1 MYRKQSKFL
10 PVLFILCLALICF
23 SARPTPLLS
32 QDLIPQL
39 IDELASRQ
47 FSTRQ
52 RAMATLIQLGPDVVP
67 QLEEAMTNGN
77 RELRFRAQRVLEALT
92 LHPQQMEVFIQS
104 GEKAALPQVARPA
117 WDGFKQLAGTTSTAR
132 RLFVLMCRAE
142 PELMRNLERPVS
154 ITSRS
159 ITKRC
164 KELQQVF
171 RTYKRDGFPL
181 GTVAALLFSG
191 GINGVKVDEAT
202 VKTIYWVCNYNPFRN
217 EMCTRNPNGTA
228 RYRRTPRSNI
238 LRQLFAVWMKHG
250 GSSDAQFGFNL
261 AMQYDIKQCLP
272 RAIDLVRAKDTP
284 CHVPQ
289 MALVAITRF
298 GTLVNLRD
306 LETRIDDKSFCGA
319 QERVGQKLH
328 QTQLRD
334 IALAGALLIADE
346 NPRNYGFTRIS
357 FIFFQPLGIDQ
368 QLDCSTVGFSSDE
381 ERVAPRKKYEQFR
394 ATLTLPETDTS
405 TRLPQLP

>member
-10 PVLFILCLALICF
+10 PVLFILCLALICC

-77 RELRFRAQRVLEALT
+77 RELRLRAQLVLEALT
-92 LHPQQMEVFIQS
+92 LHPQQMEAFIQS

-132 RLFVLMCRAE
+132 RLFVLMCKAE
-142 PELMRNLERPVS
+142 PELMLNLDRPVS

-217 EMCTRNPNGTA
+217 EMYTRNPNGTSQ
-228 RYRRTPRSNI
+228 YRRTPRSNI

-284 CHVPQ
+284 CHVAQ

>member
-1 MYRKQSKFL
+1 MYRKQSNFP

-23 SARPTPLLS
+23 SARPTALLS

-77 RELRFRAQRVLEALT
+77 RELRFRAQRVLDAVDQNLYQLQLEAF
-92 LHPQQMEVFIQS
+92 MQS
-104 GEKAALPQVARPA
+104 GEKAATLPG

-171 RTYKRDGFPL
+171 RTYKRDSIQL

-217 EMCTRNPNGTA
+217 EMYTRNPNGTSQ
-228 RYRRTPRSNI
+228 YRRTPRSNI

-250 GSSDAQFGFNL
+250 QSWDAQMAFNL

-272 RAIDLVRAKDTP
+272 RAIALVRAKDTP
-284 CHVPQ
+284 CHVAQ
-289 MALVAITRF
+289 IALVAITRF

-306 LETRIDDKSFCGA
+306 LETRIDDKSFCGV
-319 QERVGQKLH
+319 QQRVGQKLH

-357 FIFFQPLGIDQ
+357 YTNAK
-368 QLDCSTVGFSSDE
+368 QLNYSTVGFSSDE

-405 TRLPQLP
+405 IPEEE

>member
-1 MYRKQSKFL
+1 MYRKQSNFP
-10 PVLFILCLALICF
+10 PVFFILCLALICF

-77 RELRFRAQRVLEALT
+77 RELRFRAQRVLDAVDQNLYQLQLEAF
-92 LHPQQMEVFIQS
+92 MQS
-104 GEKAALPQVARPA
+104 GENAATLPG

-171 RTYKRDGFPL
+171 RTYKRDSIQL

-191 GINGVKVDEAT
+191 GINGVKVDET
-202 VKTIYWVCNYNPFRN
+202 SVKTIYSVCNYNAFRN
-217 EMCTRNPNGTA
+217 EMYTRNPNGTSQ
-228 RYRRTPRSNI
+228 YRRTPRSNI

-250 GSSDAQFGFNL
+250 QSWDAQMAFNL

-272 RAIDLVRAKDTP
+272 RAIALVRAKDTP
-284 CHVPQ
+284 CHVAQ
-289 MALVAITRF
+289 IALVAITRF

-306 LETRIDDKSFCGA
+306 LETRIDDKSFCGV
-319 QERVGQKLH
+319 QQRVGQKLH

-357 FIFFQPLGIDQ
+357 YTNAK
-368 QLDCSTVGFSSDE
+368 QLNYSTVGFSSDE

-405 TRLPQLP
+405 IPEEE

>member
-1 MYRKQSKFL
+1 MYRKQSKFP
-10 PVLFILCLALICF
+10 PVLLILCFALICC

-77 RELRFRAQRVLEALT
+77 RELRLRAQLVLEALT
-92 LHPQQMEVFIQS
+92 LHPQQMEAFIQS

-132 RLFVLMCRAE
+132 RLFVLMCKAE
-142 PELMRNLERPVS
+142 PELMLNLDRPVS

-217 EMCTRNPNGTA
+217 EMYTRNPNGTSQ
-228 RYRRTPRSNI
+228 YRRTPRSNI

-284 CHVPQ
+284 CHVAQ

-368 QLDCSTVGFSSDE
+368 QLDCSTVGFTSDE

>member
-1 MYRKQSKFL
+1 MYRKQSKFP
-10 PVLFILCLALICF
+10 PVLLIFCLALICF

-77 RELRFRAQRVLEALT
+77 RELRFRAQRVLDAVDQNLYQLQLEAF
-92 LHPQQMEVFIQS
+92 MQS
-104 GEKAALPQVARPA
+104 GEKAATLPG

-171 RTYKRDGFPL
+171 RTYKRDSIQL

-191 GINGVKVDEAT
+191 GINGVKVDET
-202 VKTIYWVCNYNPFRN
+202 SVKTIYSVCNYNAFRN
-217 EMCTRNPNGTA
+217 EMYTRNPNGTSQ
-228 RYRRTPRSNI
+228 YRRTPRSNI

-250 GSSDAQFGFNL
+250 QSWDAQMAFNL

-272 RAIDLVRAKDTP
+272 RAIALVRAKDTP
-284 CHVPQ
+284 CHVAQ
-289 MALVAITRF
+289 IALVAITRF

-306 LETRIDDKSFCGA
+306 LETRIDDKSFCGV
-319 QERVGQKLH
+319 QQRVGQKLH

-405 TRLPQLP
+405 IPEEE

>member
-1 MYRKQSKFL
+1 MYRKQSNFP

-77 RELRFRAQRVLEALT
+77 RELRFRAQRVLDAVDQNLYQLQLEAF
-92 LHPQQMEVFIQS
+92 MQS
-104 GEKAALPQVARPA
+104 GENAATLPG

-171 RTYKRDGFPL
+171 RTYKRDSIQL

-191 GINGVKVDEAT
+191 GITGVKVDET
-202 VKTIYWVCNYNPFRN
+202 SVKTIYSVCNYNAFRN
-217 EMCTRNPNGTA
+217 EMYTRNPNGTSQ
-228 RYRRTPRSNI
+228 YRRTPRSNI

-250 GSSDAQFGFNL
+250 QSWDAQMAFNL

-272 RAIDLVRAKDTP
+272 RAIALVRAKDTP
-284 CHVPQ
+284 CHVAQ
-289 MALVAITRF
+289 IALVAITRF

-306 LETRIDDKSFCGA
+306 LETRIDDESFCGA
-319 QERVGQKLH
+319 QERVGQKLY

-357 FIFFQPLGIDQ
+357 YTNAK
-368 QLDCSTVGFSSDE
+368 QLNYSTVGFSSDE

-405 TRLPQLP
+405 TPAEE

>member
-1 MYRKQSKFL
+1 MYRKQSKFP

-77 RELRFRAQRVLEALT
+77 RELRFRAQRVLDAVDQNLYQLNLEAF
-92 LHPQQMEVFIQS
+92 MQS
-104 GEKAALPQVARPA
+104 GEKAATLPG

-171 RTYKRDGFPL
+171 RTYKRDSIQL

-191 GINGVKVDEAT
+191 GITGVKVDET
-202 VKTIYWVCNYNPFRN
+202 SVKTIYSVCNYNAFRN
-217 EMCTRNPNGTA
+217 EMYTRNPNGTSQ
-228 RYRRTPRSNI
+228 YRRTPRSNI
-238 LRQLFAVWMKHG
+238 LRQLFAVWMEHG
-250 GSSDAQFGFNL
+250 GGSDARMAFNL

-272 RAIDLVRAKDTP
+272 RAIALVRAKDTP
-284 CHVPQ
+284 CHVAQ
-289 MALVAITRF
+289 IALVAITRF

-306 LETRIDDKSFCGA
+306 LETRIDDKSFCGV
-319 QERVGQKLH
+319 QQRVGQKLH

-357 FIFFQPLGIDQ
+357 YTNAK
-368 QLDCSTVGFSSDE
+368 QLNYSTVGFSSDE

-405 TRLPQLP
+405 TPAEE

>member
-1 MYRKQSKFL
+1 
-10 PVLFILCLALICF
+10 
-23 SARPTPLLS
+23 
-32 QDLIPQL
+32 
-39 IDELASRQ
+39 
-47 FSTRQ
+47 
-52 RAMATLIQLGPDVVP
+52 MATLIQLGPDVVP

-77 RELRFRAQRVLEALT
+77 RELRFRAQRVLDAVDQNLYQLQLEAF
-92 LHPQQMEVFIQS
+92 MQS
-104 GEKAALPQVARPA
+104 GEKAATLPG

-171 RTYKRDGFPL
+171 RTYKRDSIQL

-191 GINGVKVDEAT
+191 GINGVKVDET
-202 VKTIYWVCNYNPFRN
+202 SVKTIYSVCNYNAFRN
-217 EMCTRNPNGTA
+217 EMYTRNPNGTSQ
-228 RYRRTPRSNI
+228 YRRTPRSNI

-250 GSSDAQFGFNL
+250 QSWDAQMAFNL

-272 RAIDLVRAKDTP
+272 RAIALVRAKDTP
-284 CHVPQ
+284 CHVAQ
-289 MALVAITRF
+289 IALVAITRF

-306 LETRIDDKSFCGA
+306 LETRIDDKSFCGV
-319 QERVGQKLH
+319 QQRVGQKLH

-357 FIFFQPLGIDQ
+357 YTNAK
-368 QLDCSTVGFSSDE
+368 QLNYSTVGFSSDE

-405 TRLPQLP
+405 TPEEE

>member
-1 MYRKQSKFL
+1 MYRKQSKFP
-10 PVLFILCLALICF
+10 PVLFILCFALICC

-77 RELRFRAQRVLEALT
+77 RELRFRAQRVLDAVDQNLYQLQLEAF
-92 LHPQQMEVFIQS
+92 MQS
-104 GEKAALPQVARPA
+104 GEKAATLPG

-171 RTYKRDGFPL
+171 RTYKRDSIQL

-191 GINGVKVDEAT
+191 GINGVKVDET
-202 VKTIYWVCNYNPFRN
+202 SVKTIYWVCNYNPFRN
-217 EMCTRNPNGTA
+217 EMYTRNPNGTS

-250 GSSDAQFGFNL
+250 QSWDAQMAFNL

-272 RAIDLVRAKDTP
+272 RAIALVRAKDTP
-284 CHVPQ
+284 CHVAQ
-289 MALVAITRF
+289 IALVAITRF

-306 LETRIDDKSFCGA
+306 LETRIDDKSFCGV
-319 QERVGQKLH
+319 QQRVGQKLH

-357 FIFFQPLGIDQ
+357 YTNAK
-368 QLDCSTVGFSSDE
+368 QLNYSTVGFSSDE

-394 ATLTLPETDTS
+394 ATLKLQETDTS
-405 TRLPQLP
+405 TPAEE

>member
-1 MYRKQSKFL
+1 MYRKQSKFP
-10 PVLFILCLALICF
+10 PVLFILCFALICC

-67 QLEEAMTNGN
+67 QLEEAMANGS
-77 RELRFRAQRVLEALT
+77 RELRFRAQRVLDAVDQNLYQLQLEAF
-92 LHPQQMEVFIQS
+92 MQS
-104 GEKAALPQVARPA
+104 GEKAATLPG

-171 RTYKRDGFPL
+171 RTYKRDSIQL

-191 GINGVKVDEAT
+191 GINGVKVDET
-202 VKTIYWVCNYNPFRN
+202 SVKTIYSVCNYNAFRN
-217 EMCTRNPNGTA
+217 EMYTRNPNGTSQ
-228 RYRRTPRSNI
+228 YRRTPRSNI

-250 GSSDAQFGFNL
+250 QSWDAQMAFNL

-272 RAIDLVRAKDTP
+272 RAIALVRAKDTP
-284 CHVPQ
+284 CHVAQ
-289 MALVAITRF
+289 IALVAITRF

-306 LETRIDDKSFCGA
+306 LETRIDDKSFCGV
-319 QERVGQKLH
+319 QQRVGQKLH

-357 FIFFQPLGIDQ
+357 YTNAK
-368 QLDCSTVGFSSDE
+368 QLNYSTVGFSSDE
-381 ERVAPRKKYEQFR
+381 DRVAPRKKYEQFR

>member
-1 MYRKQSKFL
+1 MYRKQSKFP

-77 RELRFRAQRVLEALT
+77 RELRFRAQRVLDAVDQNLYQLQLEAF
-92 LHPQQMEVFIQS
+92 MQS
-104 GEKAALPQVARPA
+104 GENAATLPG

-171 RTYKRDGFPL
+171 RTYKRDSIQL

-191 GINGVKVDEAT
+191 GINGVKVDET
-202 VKTIYWVCNYNPFRN
+202 SVKTIYSVCNYNAFRN
-217 EMCTRNPNGTA
+217 EMYTRNPNGTSQ
-228 RYRRTPRSNI
+228 YRRTPRSNI

-250 GSSDAQFGFNL
+250 QSWDAQMAFNL

-272 RAIDLVRAKDTP
+272 RAIALVRAKDTP
-284 CHVPQ
+284 CHVAQ
-289 MALVAITRF
+289 IALVAITRF

-306 LETRIDDKSFCGA
+306 LETRIDDKSFCGV
-319 QERVGQKLH
+319 QQRVGQKLH

-357 FIFFQPLGIDQ
+357 YTNAK
-368 QLDCSTVGFSSDE
+368 QLNYSTVGFSSDE

-405 TRLPQLP
+405 TPAEE

>member
-77 RELRFRAQRVLEALT
+77 RELRFRAQRVLDAVDQNLYQLQLEAF
-92 LHPQQMEVFIQS
+92 MQS
-104 GEKAALPQVARPA
+104 GEKAATLPG

-132 RLFVLMCRAE
+132 RLFVLMCKAE
-142 PELMRNLERPVS
+142 PELMLNLDRPVS

-171 RTYKRDGFPL
+171 RTYKRDSIQL

-191 GINGVKVDEAT
+191 GINGVKVDDT
-202 VKTIYWVCNYNPFRN
+202 SVKTIYSVCNYNAFRN
-217 EMCTRNPNGTA
+217 EMYTRNPNGTSQ
-228 RYRRTPRSNI
+228 YRRTPRSNI

-284 CHVPQ
+284 CHVAQ
-289 MALVAITRF
+289 IALVAITRF

-306 LETRIDDKSFCGA
+306 LETRIDDKSFCGV
-319 QERVGQKLH
+319 QQRVGQKLH

-357 FIFFQPLGIDQ
+357 YTNAK
-368 QLDCSTVGFSSDE
+368 QLNYSTVGFSSDE

-405 TRLPQLP
+405 IPEEE

>member
-1 MYRKQSKFL
+1 MYRKQSNFP

-77 RELRFRAQRVLEALT
+77 RELRFRAQRVLDAVDQNLYQLQLEAF
-92 LHPQQMEVFIQS
+92 MQS
-104 GEKAALPQVARPA
+104 GENAATLPG

-171 RTYKRDGFPL
+171 RTYQRDGFPL

-191 GINGVKVDEAT
+191 GINGVKVDET
-202 VKTIYWVCNYNPFRN
+202 SVKTIYSVCNYNAFRN
-217 EMCTRNPNGTA
+217 EMYTRNPNGTSQ
-228 RYRRTPRSNI
+228 YRRTPRSNI

-250 GSSDAQFGFNL
+250 QSWDAQMAFNL

-272 RAIDLVRAKDTP
+272 RAIALVRAKDTP
-284 CHVPQ
+284 CHVAQ
-289 MALVAITRF
+289 IALVAITRF

-306 LETRIDDKSFCGA
+306 LETRIDDKSFCGV
-319 QERVGQKLH
+319 QQRVGQKLH

-357 FIFFQPLGIDQ
+357 YTNAK
-368 QLDCSTVGFSSDE
+368 QLNYSTVGFSSDE

-405 TRLPQLP
+405 TPAEE

>member
-23 SARPTPLLS
+23 SACPRPLLS
-32 QDLIPQL
+32 QELIPQL

-52 RAMATLIQLGPDVVP
+52 RAMTTLIQLGPDVVP

-77 RELRFRAQRVLEALT
+77 RELRFRAQRVLDAMT
-92 LHPQQMEVFIQS
+92 LHPQQMEAFMQS
-104 GEKAALPQVARPA
+104 GEKAALPQVTRPG
-117 WDGFKQLAGTTSTAR
+117 WDGFKKLAGTTSTAR
-132 RLFVLMCRAE
+132 RLFVLMCKAE
-142 PELMRNLERPVS
+142 PELMLNLERPVS

-171 RTYKRDGFPL
+171 RTYKRDSIQL

-191 GINGVKVDEAT
+191 GINGVKVDET
-202 VKTIYWVCNYNPFRN
+202 SVKTIYSVCNYNAFRN
-217 EMCTRNPNGTA
+217 EMYTRNPNGTSQ
-228 RYRRTPRSNI
+228 YRRTPRSNI

-250 GSSDAQFGFNL
+250 QSWDAQMAFNL

-272 RAIDLVRAKDTP
+272 RAIALVRAKDTP
-284 CHVPQ
+284 CHVAQ
-289 MALVAITRF
+289 IALVAITRF

-306 LETRIDDKSFCGA
+306 LETRIDDESFCGA
-319 QERVGQKLH
+319 QERVGPKLY

-357 FIFFQPLGIDQ
+357 WIFFQPLGIDK
-368 QLDCSTVGFSSDE
+368 QLHCSTVGFTSDE

-394 ATLTLPETDTS
+394 ATLTLPEKDTS
-405 TRLPQLP
+405 TPAEE

>member
-1 MYRKQSKFL
+1 MYRKQSKFP
-10 PVLFILCLALICF
+10 PVLFIFCLALICF
-23 SARPTPLLS
+23 SARPTALLS

-67 QLEEAMTNGN
+67 QLEEAMANGS
-77 RELRFRAQRVLEALT
+77 RELRFRAQRVLDAVDQNLYQLQLEAF
-92 LHPQQMEVFIQS
+92 MQS
-104 GEKAALPQVARPA
+104 GEKAATLPG

-171 RTYKRDGFPL
+171 RTYKRDSIQL

-191 GINGVKVDEAT
+191 GITGVKVDET
-202 VKTIYWVCNYNPFRN
+202 SVKTIYSVCNYNAFRN
-217 EMCTRNPNGTA
+217 EMYTRNPNGTSQ
-228 RYRRTPRSNI
+228 YRRTPRSNI

-250 GSSDAQFGFNL
+250 QSWDAQMAFNL

-272 RAIDLVRAKDTP
+272 RAIALVRAKDTP
-284 CHVPQ
+284 CHVAQ
-289 MALVAITRF
+289 IALVAITRF

-306 LETRIDDKSFCGA
+306 LETRIDDKSFCGV
-319 QERVGQKLH
+319 QQRVGQKLH

-357 FIFFQPLGIDQ
+357 YTNAK
-368 QLDCSTVGFSSDE
+368 QLNYSTVGFASE
-381 ERVAPRKKYEQFR
+381 EDRVAPRKKYDEFR
-394 ATLTLPETDTS
+394 ATLTLPKTETS
-405 TRLPQLP
+405 TPAIE

>member
-67 QLEEAMTNGN
+67 QLEEAMANGN
-77 RELRFRAQRVLEALT
+77 RELRFRGQRVLDAVDQNLYQLQLEAF
-92 LHPQQMEVFIQS
+92 MQS
-104 GEKAALPQVARPA
+104 GENAATLPG

-132 RLFVLMCRAE
+132 RLFVLMCKAE
-142 PELMRNLERPVS
+142 PELMLNLDRPVS

-191 GINGVKVDEAT
+191 GINGVKVDET
-202 VKTIYWVCNYNPFRN
+202 SVKTIYSVCNYNAFRN
-217 EMCTRNPNGTA
+217 EMYTRNPNGTSQ
-228 RYRRTPRSNI
+228 YRRTPRSNI

-250 GSSDAQFGFNL
+250 QSWDAQMAFNL

-272 RAIDLVRAKDTP
+272 RAIALVRAKDTP
-284 CHVPQ
+284 CHVAQ
-289 MALVAITRF
+289 IALVAITRF

-306 LETRIDDKSFCGA
+306 LETRIDDKSFCGV
-319 QERVGQKLH
+319 QQRVGQKLH

-357 FIFFQPLGIDQ
+357 YTNAK
-368 QLDCSTVGFSSDE
+368 QLNYSTVGFSSDE

-405 TRLPQLP
+405 TPAEE